1 MSQLAI
7 GIIETIGLAAAIEVA
22 DVCLKSANVSLIGYE
37 LTKGNGMTVVKI
49 KGNVGAVKAAIEA
62 ASVAVDKVSKIYSK
76 IVIPRPSDDIELLI
90 INENTVGYENE
101 NSDIN
106 SDEIEE
112 LSSFGEAE
120 QNETKEDINDI
131 EDCNIEDCKEEF
143 VESDNE
149 NEIEEYDEQ
158 ILEYNEDED
167 IELKDDSLSE
177 IGYTCNIC
185 KDPKCKRVKGD
196 LRSACIHYDERKEK

>member
-49 KGNVGAVKAAIEA
+49 KGNVGAVKASIEA

-112 LSSFGEAE
+112 Y
-120 QNETKEDINDI
+120 
-131 EDCNIEDCKEEF
+131 
-143 VESDNE
+143 DN
-149 NEIEEYDEQ
+149 EQ
-158 ILEYNEDED
+158 ILEYNNDEDED
-167 IELKDDSLSE
+167 MELKDESISE
-177 IGYTCNIC
+177 DGYTCNIC
-185 KDPKCKRVKGD
+185 KDPKCNRVKGD